1 MKSARPKKT
10 EKTKEKAKKVKNSD
24 ESLTFLS
31 CCPCLAG
38 KDNAKSKSKR
48 TDKTKQKS
56 NEKRNSS
63 LSKFKSKTA
72 IKIYIC
78 LGFALLVG
86 IGTTIGVLYG
96 TGVIPKTSELS
107 PELSSVQFLQA
118 PLKKPKKKPKP
129 KKNLR
134 GKKAKNKLTLK
145 GPKRG
150 CYCRIECT

>member
-24 ESLTFLS
+24 ESWTFLS

-38 KDNAKSKSKR
+38 KDNAKSKLKR

-56 NEKRNSS
+56 NEKQNST

-78 LGFALLVG
+78 IGFALLVG

-96 TGVIPKTSELS
+96 TGVIPKTSKHSTDL
-107 PELSSVQFLQA
+107 PAVQFVRDNQKKL
-118 PLKKPKKKPKP
+118 KPKKK
-129 KKNLR
+129 LR
-134 GKKAKNKLTLK
+134 GKKAKNKLK

-150 CYCRIECT
+150 CYCRIESTFRKI

>member
-1 MKSARPKKT
+1 MKQL
-10 EKTKEKAKKVKNSD
+10 EK
-24 ESLTFLS
+24 ES
-31 CCPCLAG
+31 
-38 KDNAKSKSKR
+38 K

-56 NEKRNSS
+56 NEKQNST

-78 LGFALLVG
+78 IGFALLVG

-107 PELSSVQFLQA
+107 PELNSVQFLQA
-118 PLKKPKKKPKP
+118 PLKKPKP
-129 KKNLR
+129 KKKLR
-134 GKKAKNKLTLK
+134 GKKAKNKLSLK

-150 CYCRIECT
+150 CYCRIDSALKKSKTCL